1 MKQFVSAHGVRCNLD
16 EPETIQEKLMWLN
29 IYDADPLK
37 SDCADKLKVKEYA
50 RNMLGV
56 DIGVPTI
63 KVWDNANDI
72 DFSELPERFVL
83 KCNHGSGMNII
94 VQDKS
99 KLNEDDARQKLNRWM
114 NDDFSMRNGFESHY
128 HWIERK
134 IFAEELLG
142 DGTGTLKD
150 YKFWCFNGEPKL
162 WTINDGNGHGDI
174 MYYHM
179 DGSEWN
185 PYQVQSRSDYIKP
198 ITFDTLV
205 EYSRKLSNL
214 FKFARI
220 DFYEINEQPLIGEI
234 TFTPGAFTFKYK
246 KHEDE
251 IYAGNLLKL

>member
-1 MKQFVSAHGVRCNLD
+1 
-16 EPETIQEKLMWLN
+16 MWLN

-50 RNMLGV
+50 RNILGV
-56 DIGVPTI
+56 EIGVPTI

-134 IFAEELLG
+134 FFAEEFIEVEG
-142 DGTGTLKD
+142 QNDIPD
-150 YKFWCFNGEPKL
+150 YKFLCFNGEPKFMQ
-162 WTINDGNGHGDI
+162 IISERNGARRRCN
-174 MYYHM
+174 YYDM
-179 DGSEWN
+179 
-185 PYQVQSRSDYIKP
+185 
-198 ITFDTLV
+198 
-205 EYSRKLSNL
+205 NL
-214 FKFARI
+214 
-220 DFYEINEQPLIGEI
+220 
-234 TFTPGAFTFKYK
+234 
-246 KHEDE
+246 
-251 IYAGNLLKL
+251 